1 MSVQDAEKFTEEVR
15 RYTEARR
22 AARKIRN
29 MVANLNMA
37 LAVAAQHGVVY
48 DLTMKTRD
56 VNPGRSDCQSTPQS
70 YGHVTI
76 ECMQVLEA
84 NEPADWVLDKFR
96 EAARGIA
103 TEEETQS
110 CRMQI

>member
-1 MSVQDAEKFTEEVR
+1 MSMQDAEKFTAEVH

-22 AARKIRN
+22 AARKVRN

-48 DLTMKTRD
+48 ELILETRD
-56 VNPGRSDCQSTPQS
+56 VNPGRSDCQSTFRS

-76 ECMQVLEA
+76 ECMQTLEA
-84 NEPADWVLDKFR
+84 NEPSDWVLDKFR
-96 EAARGIA
+96 EAATRIA
-103 TEEETQS
+103 SEEETQS
-110 CRMQI
+110 

>member
-1 MSVQDAEKFTEEVR
+1 MSIQDAEKFTAEVR

-22 AARKIRN
+22 AARKVRN

-48 DLTMKTRD
+48 ELILETRG

-76 ECMQVLEA
+76 ECMQLLEV
-84 NEPADWVLDKFR
+84 NEPADWVLDKFN
-96 EAARGIA
+96 EVARGIA
-103 TEEETQS
+103 AEEETQS
-110 CRMQI
+110 